1 MRKIKQGSVKE
12 TQIII
17 ELCTINLKINQN
29 LKEISVSEGLV
40 QIRNT
45 RTQKRDGR

>member
-1 MRKIKQGSVKE
+1 MRKIKQGGVKE

-17 ELCTINLKINQN
+17 ELRAVNLKIKQN
-29 LKEISVSEGLV
+29 LKEINVSEGLV